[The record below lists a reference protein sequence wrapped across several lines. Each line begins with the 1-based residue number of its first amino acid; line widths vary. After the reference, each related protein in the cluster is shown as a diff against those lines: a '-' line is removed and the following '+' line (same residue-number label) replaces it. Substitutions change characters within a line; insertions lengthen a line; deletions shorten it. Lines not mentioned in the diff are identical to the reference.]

1 MRRDIFTAEQED
13 FRLLVREFVA
23 REIVPHYADWER
35 AGQVPREFFRKL
47 GDIGVMGMAIPEKY
61 GGSGTR
67 DYRYNVILQE
77 EASRALVTMGTVRTQ
92 LDVIL
97 PYFLGYADEQQR
109 ERWFPGLAAGELL
122 TAIAMTEPGTGSDL
136 AGIKTG
142 ARRDGDCY
150 VLDGAKTFITGGALA
165 DLVIVVCRTGPAV
178 SSDRRAGLTLLVV
191 EDGMAGFAKGR
202 KLDKIGLKVQDTA
215 ELSFAGVRV
224 PVANRLGEE
233 GAAFGYLGHN
243 LPQERMTIAVGS
255 VAQARAA
262 VSAAVA
268 YVRERQVFGKPL
280 ASFQNTKFE
289 LAACH
294 TEVEAGQALLDRA
307 LLALVAGELSGAD
320 AALTKLFCT
329 EMQARVVDRCLQL
342 FGGYGYVTE
351 YPIARLYADAR
362 VTRIYGGTSE
372 VMKSI
377 ISKSLGL
384 LRGRSERAAIL
395 SRDRGPDPLD
405 AFEEVVRRPCVLRC
419 GYPHSGTHLARNHP
433 RGGEAAT
440 RGARTP
446 GRGGWRRCRGHV
458 PASTPRPG
466 TRP

>member
-1 MRRDIFTAEQED
+1 MLRRAVFTAEQEE
-13 FRLLVREFVA
+13 FRRLIREFTE
-23 REIVPHYADWER
+23 REIVPRYGDWEQ
-35 AGQVPREFFRKL
+35 AGEVPRSFFRKL
-47 GDIGVMGMAIPEKY
+47 GEIGVMGMAIPEKY
-61 GGSGTR
+61 GGSGDP

-97 PYFLGYADEQQR
+97 PYFLAYCSDDQR
-109 ERWFPGLAAGELL
+109 ARWFPGLADGSLL

-136 AGIKTG
+136 AGIRSR
-142 ARRDGDCY
+142 AVLDGDAY
-150 VLDGAKTFITGGALA
+150 VLNGAKTFITGGLLA
-165 DLVIVVCRTGPAV
+165 DLVIVVCRTSDASAG
-178 SSDRRAGLTLLVV
+178 DRRSGLTLLVV
-191 EDGMAGFAKGR
+191 EDGMPGFAKGR
-202 KLDKIGLKVQDTA
+202 KLDKIGLRVQDTA
-215 ELSFAGVRV
+215 ELSFTDVRV

-262 VSAAVA
+262 VDAAVS
-268 YVRERQVFGKPL
+268 YVSSRQLFGKPL

-289 LAACH
+289 LAACA

-307 LLALVAGELSGAD
+307 LLSLVSGSLSGAD
-320 AALTKLFCT
+320 AALVKLFCT

-342 FGGYGYVTE
+342 FGGYGYITE

-384 LRGRSERAAIL
+384 
-395 SRDRGPDPLD
+395 
-405 AFEEVVRRPCVLRC
+405 
-419 GYPHSGTHLARNHP
+419 
-433 RGGEAAT
+433 
-440 RGARTP
+440 
-446 GRGGWRRCRGHV
+446 
-458 PASTPRPG
+458 
-466 TRP
+466 